1 MPKYSYARAVSALE
15 ATPLGR
21 LNRAFANY
29 WLSLWDGDDLPLRAA
44 FNPARARD
52 LLPGIVIL
60 AVRPGESVHCRLAG
74 SAIHMG
80 LGVDITGKDWLA
92 MTPDDQKSTRL
103 ARLGQLV
110 EGAASRN
117 LREGF
122 TASGTPVCAEEVQFP
137 FGDIAEDGARMLI
150 SHVAW
155 RCGSLMNG
163 SPQLR
168 NAHHIASE
176 FLPLPFV
183 AA

>member
-44 FNPARARD
+44 FNPTRVRD

-74 SAIHMG
+74 SAIQMG
-80 LGVDITGKDWLA
+80 LGIDITGKDWLA

-103 ARLGQLV
+103 ARLGQLLD
-110 EGAASRN
+110 GAASRN

-122 TASGTPVCAEEVQFP
+122 TTSGTPVCAEEVQFP
-137 FGDIAEDGARMLI
+137 FGDVAEDGSRMLI

-155 RCGSLMNG
+155 RCGALVKG
-163 SPQLR
+163 SPQIR
-168 NAHHIASE
+168 NANHVASE